1 MVKLS
6 EIIRKAGEEKPKEK
20 KLLVAEVVKAK
31 KELQT
36 LPEIKK
42 VYENAILGV
51 KQIMNDI
58 RKGKTI
64 EGKKVTDVAEKIIDT
79 LKINKNIMLSL
90 INDFA
95 LYEKEEDYLYQHSV
109 NASIL
114 AASLGLAFGYGES
127 ELVDLCASTLLHDI
141 GILRVPREIIV
152 KPSKLTKEEDAQI
165 KKHPGYGL
173 ELLEKVIV
181 PPKSAAEVIHQHH
194 ERIDGS
200 GYPEGKKGKEI
211 SKYAKIVAI
220 VEVYEALTHPRPY
233 HRNIPYEG
241 ARMIV
246 READASFEPELVKLF
261 LNHIT
266 PYPPGSYVLLNN
278 NEIGRVASINE
289 GLPLRPVVEIVL
301 NAEGNPPEKSK
312 TVDLSKSTVLNIKR
326 ALEDSNI

>member
-20 KLLVAEVVKAK
+20 KLIVAEAVKAK

-42 VYENAILGV
+42 TYQNAILGI

-64 EGKKVTDVAEKIIDT
+64 EGRKVFNIAEKIVDT
-79 LKINKNIMLSL
+79 IKINKNILLSL

-95 LYEKEEDYLYQHSV
+95 LYENEEDYLYQHSI
-109 NASIL
+109 NAAIL
-114 AASLGLAFGYGES
+114 AASLGVAFGYGES
-127 ELVDLCASTLLHDI
+127 ELADLCASTLLHDI
-141 GILRVPREIIV
+141 GILKVPKEIIM
-152 KPSKLTKEEDAQI
+152 KPSKLTKEEDDQI
-165 KKHPGYGL
+165 KKHPDYGL
-173 ELLEKVIV
+173 ELLDQVKA
-181 PPKSAAEVIHQHH
+181 PPKSASEVIHQHH
-194 ERIDGS
+194 ERIDGT

-241 ARMIV
+241 AKMIV
-246 READASFEPELVKLF
+246 QEADASFEPELVKLF

-278 NEIGRVASINE
+278 NEIGRVISINE
-289 GLPLRPVVEIVL
+289 GLPLRPAVEIVVD
-301 NAEGNPPEKSK
+301 AEGNPPEKSK
-312 TVDLSKSTVLNIKR
+312 TVDLSKSPVLNIKR
-326 ALEDSNI
+326 ALEDSKI